1 MIWHWLNVEIWGPM
15 WPNMFAP
22 SAITLAAIAVSHVK
36 RSRQARRHHEDL
48 KAHVTATQRAA
59 KTTKPGRGQ

>member
-1 MIWHWLNVEIWGPM
+1 VTGVLAWLDRDLWQPM

-22 SAITLAAIAVSHVK
+22 SVITLAAIVISHVR

-48 KAHVTATQRAA
+48 KAHVTKETQ
-59 KTTKPGRGQ
+59 